1 MNLQRVKKLS
11 ADKKFLPIKDGCR
24 ELAPC
29 RGQGRAAL
37 VGFGAKPQQIRLAKG
52 SCIRIQSESRSRY
65 G

>member
-37 VGFGAKPQQIRLAKG
+37 VGFGAKPQHIIIHLTAKLHHQG
-52 SCIRIQSESRSRY
+52 V
-65 G
+65 